1 MVDDMLMR
9 TVLMG
14 GISGL
19 DLITFLALL
28 GIGAFYFFAPAAGY
42 APSRRGAILGAMWAL
57 IAKMALTLLR
67 IGIALANLL
76 DSQNFNFNIG
86 GAKSGNP
93 LWAGPV
99 GLVIML
105 CESAV
110 FLLAMILFVAGL
122 ASLRRTDEP
131 RPIRRGSFGDD

>member
-1 MVDDMLMR
+1 MADDILLR
-9 TVLMG
+9 TFFMG
-14 GISGL
+14 GLSGL
-19 DLITFLALL
+19 DLVTLLALL
-28 GIGAFYFFAPAAGY
+28 GISAFYFFAPAAGY
-42 APSRRGAILGAMWAL
+42 VPSRRGAILGAMWAL

-76 DSQNFNFNIG
+76 DSQSFNIG